1 MFACNSCAPGKLN
14 QPEVAMPDYRLFCH
28 LILYGHLAVHQ
39 NSPTSCLLLRQSK
52 DPRILFE
59 LPRAEWQPQGQASN
73 IKKEN
78 RPGTIGQLR
87 TQLLG
92 AAAMQLQTIVT
103 IMEFRPL
110 CARYS
115 NF

>member
-39 NSPTSCLLLRQSK
+39 NSPSSCLLLRQSK

-73 IKKEN
+73 IKKGKSP
-78 RPGTIGQLR
+78 RDHWT
-87 TQLLG
+87 TQDSAVG
-92 AAAMQLQTIVT
+92 SSSYAAPDNCYHNGV
-103 IMEFRPL
+103 
-110 CARYS
+110 
-115 NF
+115 